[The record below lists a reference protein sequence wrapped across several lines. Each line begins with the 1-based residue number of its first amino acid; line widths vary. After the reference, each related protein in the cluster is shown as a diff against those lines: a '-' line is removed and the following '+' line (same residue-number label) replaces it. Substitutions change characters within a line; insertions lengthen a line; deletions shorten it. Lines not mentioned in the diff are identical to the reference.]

1 MSINGELAVSIN
13 EEILMLREWL
23 AGSVRI
29 GNEAWAQT
37 PGDLSGAGG
46 FGTIGAVLPFV
57 IIFVLFYF
65 LLLRPQQQRQK
76 VQKQMLAALKK
87 GDHVVTSGGMIGTIV
102 ALTKDTATLQVAE
115 KVRIKMLRD
124 SITEVRGEDP
134 EETVS
139 ERGGAA

>member
-1 MSINGELAVSIN
+1 MSISGEISI
-13 EEILMLREWL
+13 IREWL
-23 AGSVRI
+23 DRLVKI

-37 PGDLSGAGG
+37 PGDAAGAGG
-46 FGTIGAVLPFV
+46 IGTIGAVLPFV

-76 VQKQMLAALKK
+76 TQKQMLAALKK

-134 EETVS
+134 EETAS